1 MEMSGRRRGK
11 GQRAEGMPGRGNL
24 CFLLNTAR
32 WRSRP
37 RLHKSAAPVCNSGGW
52 TLIELVI
59 SITVMTILTLGVIPL
74 VKTSVRRAR
83 EQQLRE
89 SLRTMREAIKEFHR
103 DTIGIQCAGGAT
115 AAPPVQNPGQ
125 PGAPQVF
132 IDPRSKVVISDC
144 TIFSVDN
151 PDHFPPT
158 LESLVE
164 GVNVVPRA
172 GLAGAVG
179 GTQGPQATDNKL
191 VSLKKKVYLRA
202 VPVDPI
208 TGTAEWDQRSTYD
221 AADASSWGGENVFDV
236 RSKATGTALNGENY
250 SDW

>member
-1 MEMSGRRRGK
+1 
-11 GQRAEGMPGRGNL
+11 
-24 CFLLNTAR
+24 
-32 WRSRP
+32 
-37 RLHKSAAPVCNSGGW
+37 
-52 TLIELVI
+52 
-59 SITVMTILTLGVIPL
+59 MTILTLGVIPL
-74 VKTSVRRAR
+74 VKTSIRRAR

-89 SLRTMREAIKEFHR
+89 SLRVMREAIKEFHR

-125 PGAPQVF
+125 PGVPQVY

-208 TGTAEWDQRSTYD
+208 TGTAEWELRSTYD